1 MVRWGKGQAPTT
13 LGSGGLGCPISGVS
27 GTAATVLSYGGLG
40 MGGVDPGVQ
49 MDTGQLRSVG

>member
-27 GTAATVLSYGGLG
+27 GTAGLRYGGPG